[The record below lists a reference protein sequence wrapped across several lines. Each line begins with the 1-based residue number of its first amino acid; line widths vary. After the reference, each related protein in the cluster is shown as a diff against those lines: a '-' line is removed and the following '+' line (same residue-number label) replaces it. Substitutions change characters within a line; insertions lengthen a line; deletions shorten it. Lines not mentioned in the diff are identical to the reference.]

1 MIAGRDPFSLEGKRI
16 LVTGASSGIGQQI
29 ALTCAQLGAQLVIS
43 GRNEERLR
51 ATVERL
57 EGEGHIAVVADLT
70 QADQLTHLVEHGG
83 VLDGLV
89 HAAGVSRLVPFRL
102 IGKPHLDEIFDS
114 NTFAPI
120 LLTKA
125 LLAKKQIATG
135 GSILFIAALASHS
148 GALATSAY
156 AASKSALLGA
166 MRSLALEV
174 AKQAIRANCIAPGY
188 VRTPMLDGLG
198 RSGGEMDNLFALT
211 PLGIGEPEDVAYAA
225 SFFLA
230 DASRWMTR
238 NYFIVDGGLSTP
250 MDIYA

>member
-1 MIAGRDPFSLEGKRI
+1 MSTGLDPFSLKGKRI

-29 ALTCAQLGAQLVIS
+29 ALTCAQLGAQLVVT
-43 GRNEERLR
+43 GRNEERLH
-51 ATVERL
+51 ATANEL
-57 EGEGHIAVVADLT
+57 EGEGHIAVVCDLT
-70 QADQLTHLVEHGG
+70 QADQLAQLVNQAG
-83 VLDGLV
+83 VVNGVV

-102 IGKPHLDEIFDS
+102 IGKQHLDEIFGN
-114 NTFAPI
+114 NTFAPM

-125 LLAKKQIATG
+125 LLSKKQIASG
-135 GSILFIAALASHS
+135 ASIVFIAALASHS

-174 AKQAIRANCIAPGY
+174 AKQGIRANCIAPGY

-198 RSGGEMDNLFALT
+198 RGGGEMDALFALT
-211 PLGIGEPEDVAYAA
+211 PLGMGEPEDVAHAA
-225 SFFLA
+225 AFFLA
-230 DASRWMTR
+230 DASRWVTR